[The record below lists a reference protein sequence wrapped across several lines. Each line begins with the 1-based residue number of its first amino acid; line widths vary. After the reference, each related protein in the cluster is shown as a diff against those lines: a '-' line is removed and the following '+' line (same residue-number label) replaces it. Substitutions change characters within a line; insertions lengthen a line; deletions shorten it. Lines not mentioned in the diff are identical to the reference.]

1 MLKKNVYKPRYKI
14 AFQSKNKIWP
24 YKSSRLRRFF
34 NIRGRKIVRR
44 GEFKREVLV
53 SNNMK
58 WTVARRYIRPYMRR
72 RRATKRRFRDAFY
85 NKQKLRVFYGK
96 IREQAF
102 RKIFQ
107 KYLIS
112 SVNRNK
118 GFFSSLERRID
129 IFFFRMRL
137 LPTIFACHQY
147 IHHHGILINKFV
159 EHSPNTLVSTGD
171 IISIRTTEWKPLFW
185 YMHDRLFYRAY
196 GKGISF
202 KRKYNIIK
210 KKTWKLR
217 RWIKKAKWIY
227 NLKKKR
233 LYIKLLILNR
243 KEQFLLFFS
252 DFLDKLY
259 DLSYNK
265 IAFNSPELKHL
276 ADLQLIRLTKLYA
289 LYLKVFAREFKSGF
303 LHKKRYRKLRKVHP
317 KKIRYI
323 YKILFHTLGAIINLY
338 LQYNFLY
345 MQLRLE
351 EFRFYIFLLSA
362 IKGKKFKGRKLS
374 DEFYLNLKE
383 DLEEDLISKNYISR
397 HKIIK
402 YYSLFFRKTLKKYRI
417 RRYYKYVKK
426 LKHEI
431 PRAHTLTYFLINR
444 HYKKLRKKRTPRL
457 KFVHWAIPSYMH
469 VDFRTMRALLLY
481 PPKINEI
488 HYSFKCSL
496 MKIAAFYK
504 RLGY

>member
-147 IHHHGILINKFV
+147 IHHHGILINQSA
-159 EHSPNTLVSTGD
+159 EHSPNALLCTGD
-171 IISIRTTEWKPLFW
+171 VISIRVGQWKPLFW
-185 YMHDRLFYRAY
+185 YMHDRLFYRVY
-196 GKGISF
+196 GKGVSL
-202 KRKYNIIK
+202 KRKYTLIK
-210 KKTWKLR
+210 KKTWKVRSWLR
-217 RWIKKAKWIY
+217 KAKWMHDIG
-227 NLKKKR
+227 KKR
-233 LYIKLLILNR
+233 LDIKILILSR
-243 KEQFLLFFS
+243 QKKFLYFF
-252 DFLDKLY
+252 DHFVNKLQEFSLQY
-259 DLSYNK
+259 PVDQDLNV
-265 IAFNSPELKHL
+265 KHII
-276 ADLQLIRLTKLYA
+276 DLQFIRLKKLYA
-289 LYLKVFAREFKSGF
+289 LYNKLLGLKKKTGFSYKKLYREISKTP
-303 LHKKRYRKLRKVHP
+303 RLR
-317 KKIRYI
+317 IQSI
-323 YKILFHTLGAIINLY
+323 YKRLFLLFGGGINLY
-338 LQYNFLY
+338 LKYHFLY
-345 MQLRLE
+345 MQLQFE
-351 EFRFYIFLLSA
+351 EFSFYFCLLSP
-362 IKGKKFKGRKLS
+362 IKRKKIPDRFW
-374 DEFYLNLKE
+374 NLKE
-383 DLEEDLISKNYISR
+383 KKLIVKYVVLRKKVIQ
-397 HKIIK
+397 
-402 YYSLFFRKTLKKYRI
+402 YYSLFFRKILTKYRLK
-417 RRYYKYVKK
+417 RFYKYVKK
-426 LKHEI
+426 LKRSV
-431 PRAHTLTYFLINR
+431 PKGNTLTYFLVSR
-444 HYKKLRKKRTPRL
+444 SYKKGRRLRTPRL
-457 KFVHWAIPSYMH
+457 KFVHWAIPPYMY

-481 PPKINEI
+481 PPKVNEI

-496 MKIAAFYK
+496 TKISAFYK
-504 RLGY
+504 ALAY